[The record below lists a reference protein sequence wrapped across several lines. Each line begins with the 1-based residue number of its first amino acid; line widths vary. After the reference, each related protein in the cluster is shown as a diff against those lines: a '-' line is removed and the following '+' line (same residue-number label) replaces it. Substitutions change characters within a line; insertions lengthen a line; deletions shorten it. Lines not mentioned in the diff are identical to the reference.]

1 MNSPEITLPRLR
13 ADLRFTPLTEKG
25 NPHYILEDPVRNK
38 FYRLGLEEYLFIS
51 RLNQASSIEQLL
63 RGVAQTAETQLSL
76 EQAEAIIN
84 WLAVRQLLQLDN
96 ASPLIQALEQEH
108 TSKKWQ
114 RLSRLN
120 IITIKIS
127 LFNPDPL
134 LNVLSPKLS
143 WLTGKLFAVIWLAL
157 AVSALGILFSRW
169 QEFSAQSVSF
179 FSTGNLLA
187 IWLIWFSLKLFHEL
201 FHALVCRRYG
211 GRVYDAGFLFILFIP
226 LTYVNATSSWNFP
239 SKWQRIH
246 VAVAGMFIELGIA
259 WVALLVWAGQ
269 PGTAMGLIA
278 HNTVII
284 AGISSL
290 LFNANPLMRF
300 DGYYVLSDL
309 TGIPNLYSH
318 GLQFIRGAGAKWFLG
333 ISSTPL
339 TGSWGRKWFIR
350 LYGVG
355 IYIWRLFILLSLG
368 YIASSMAGG
377 FGIIATF
384 GAAIVWLGMPLYL
397 FYKRL
402 PLYKQQ
408 NPSVVNHLLLRFLI
422 TIAGI
427 ALTASVISWEQRIE
441 APAVIEYQHQFS
453 VRPEID
459 GFVTA
464 AHVTEGQLVQQG
476 ELLITM
482 ENNELV
488 YAVNLLDLEIK
499 QLELESRIAQS
510 TNQLTQ
516 LQIIK
521 EQQQTSAK
529 ELVDLQ
535 RDLSALRIHAHN
547 DGVVI
552 GADLE
557 TFQGTYVLQGK
568 ELFWIVSK
576 EQKHIIASAS
586 QDDVDQFQELVN
598 KSIDIDMR
606 SAGLG
611 LFSGTLKKVSPTAT
625 TELLHPAL
633 GAVYG
638 GPLDVRQQ
646 TIGGA
651 GKDMEQYYRFE
662 LFAPRFKLDVELP
675 QKMAEKVKD
684 GQPAT
689 LYIRG
694 SKISLGKTFVKW
706 ARSWLEK
713 RNSPIN

>member
-1 MNSPEITLPRLR
+1 MDSPEFTLPRLR

-25 NPHYILEDPVRNK
+25 TPHYILEDPVRNK

-51 RLNQASSIEQLL
+51 RLNQSSSIEQLL
-63 RGVAQTAETQLSL
+63 QGLSQTAETQLSL
-76 EQAEAIIN
+76 EQAEAIFN
-84 WLAVRQLLQLDN
+84 WLAARQLLQLDN
-96 ASPLIQALEQEH
+96 ASPLIKALEQEQM
-108 TSKKWQ
+108 SKNWQ

-120 IITIKIS
+120 LITIRIS

-143 WLTGKLFAVIWLAL
+143 WLTGKLFAFIWLAL
-157 AVSALGILFSRW
+157 AISALGILFSRW
-169 QEFSAQSVSF
+169 QEFSAQSVGF
-179 FSTGNLLA
+179 FSAGNLIV

-246 VAVAGMFIELGIA
+246 VAIAGMFIELGIA

-269 PGTAMGLIA
+269 PGTAIGLIA

-309 TGIPNLYSH
+309 TAIPNLYSH
-318 GLQFIRGAGAKWFLG
+318 GLQVIRAAGAKWFLG
-333 ISSTPL
+333 ISPTPSTQ
-339 TGSWGRKWFIR
+339 SWGRKWFIR
-350 LYGVG
+350 MYGVG
-355 IYIWRLFILLSLG
+355 IYVWRLFILLSLG

-377 FGIIATF
+377 FGIMATF

-402 PLYKQQ
+402 PLYRQQ
-408 NPSVVNHLLLRFLI
+408 NPSVVTHLLLRFII
-422 TIAGI
+422 TVVCIG
-427 ALTASVISWEQRIE
+427 LVASVVSWEQRIK

-459 GFVTA
+459 GFVA
-464 AHVTEGQLVQQG
+464 AVHVTEGQLVEQG
-476 ELLITM
+476 ELLITLK
-482 ENNELV
+482 NDQLV
-488 YAVNLLDLEIK
+488 YAANLLELETQ
-499 QLELESRIAQS
+499 QLELESRLAQS
-510 TNQLTQ
+510 NNQLTQ

-529 ELVDLQ
+529 ELQDLQ
-535 RDLSALRIHAHN
+535 RDLAALTIYAHHN
-547 DGVVI
+547 GVVI
-552 GADLE
+552 GSDLA
-557 TFQGTYVLQGK
+557 TFQGTYVPQGK
-568 ELFWIVSK
+568 ELFWIVNK

-598 KSIDIDMR
+598 KPIDIDMR
-606 SAGLG
+606 SSGLG
-611 LFSGTLKKVSPTAT
+611 LFSGTLKQVSPTAT
-625 TELLHPAL
+625 AELLHPAL

-646 TIGGA
+646 AIGGS

-675 QKMAEKVKD
+675 RKVAEKVKD

-694 SKISLGKTFVKW
+694 GKISLGQTIVKW

-713 RNSPIN
+713 RNSPID

>member
-1 MNSPEITLPRLR
+1 MDSAEFTLPKLR
-13 ADLRFTPLTEKG
+13 VDLRFTPLTEKG

-51 RLNQASSIEQLL
+51 RMNQASSIEQLL
-63 RGVAQTAETQLSL
+63 QSVTQTAETQLSL

-84 WLAVRQLLQLDN
+84 WLAVRQLLQIDN
-96 ASPLIQALEQEH
+96 ASPLIEALKQEH
-108 TSKKWQ
+108 TSKHWQ

-120 IITIKIS
+120 IITIRIS

-134 LNVLSPKLS
+134 LKILSPKLS
-143 WLTGKLFAVIWLAL
+143 WLTGKLFAFIWLAL
-157 AVSALGILFSRW
+157 MISALGIIFSRW
-169 QEFSAQSVSF
+169 QEFSTQSVSF
-179 FSTGNLLA
+179 FSAGNLLI

-201 FHALVCRRYG
+201 FHALVCWRYG

-246 VAVAGMFIELGIA
+246 VALAGIFIELGIA
-259 WVALLVWAGQ
+259 SIALLVWAGQ
-269 PGTAMGLIA
+269 PDTALGLIA

-290 LFNANPLMRF
+290 IFNANPLMRF

-318 GLQFIRGAGAKWFLG
+318 GLQFIRTAAAKWFLG
-333 ISSTPL
+333 ISPVPSKQ
-339 TGSWGRKWFIR
+339 SRGRKWFIR

-355 IYIWRLFILLSLG
+355 IYVWRLFILLSLG
-368 YIASSMAGG
+368 YIASTMAGG
-377 FGIIATF
+377 FGIMATF
-384 GAAIVWLGMPLYL
+384 GAAIVWLGLPLYL
-397 FYKRL
+397 FYKKL
-402 PLYKQQ
+402 PLFKQH
-408 NPSVVNHLLLRFLI
+408 NPSVVTHLFLRFII
-422 TIAGI
+422 TVVGI
-427 ALTASVISWEQRIE
+427 GLTVSIIRWEQRIE

-459 GFVTA
+459 GFVA
-464 AHVTEGQLVQQG
+464 AVHVTEGQYVQQG
-476 ELLITM
+476 ELLITL
-482 ENNELV
+482 ENIELV
-488 YAVNLLDLEIK
+488 YTATLLELETQ

-516 LQIIK
+516 LQILK
-521 EQQQTSAK
+521 EQQQVSAK
-529 ELVDLQ
+529 ELMDLQ
-535 RDLSALRIHAHN
+535 RDLSALHIHAHN
-547 DGVVI
+547 GGVVI
-552 GADLE
+552 GSGLE
-557 TFQGTYVLQGK
+557 TLQGTYVLQGK

-586 QDDVDQFQELVN
+586 QDDVDHFQELLN
-598 KSIDIDMR
+598 KPIDIDMR

-611 LFSGTLKKVSPTAT
+611 LFSGTVTRVSPTAT

-646 TIGGA
+646 AIDGA
-651 GKDMEQYYRFE
+651 DREMEQNYRFE
-662 LFAPRFKLDVELP
+662 LFAPRFKIDVGLP
-675 QKMAEKVKD
+675 QKVTEKVQE

-694 SKISLGKTFVKW
+694 SKTSLGQTFVKW
-706 ARSWLEK
+706 ARRWLEK
-713 RNSPIN
+713 RNSSID

>member
-1 MNSPEITLPRLR
+1 MDSPEFTLPRLR
-13 ADLRFTPLTEKG
+13 ADLRFTPITEKG
-25 NPHYILEDPVRNK
+25 TPQYILEDPVRNK

-51 RLNQASSIEQLL
+51 RLNQESSIDKILQS
-63 RGVAQTAETQLSL
+63 VAQTAETQLST

-84 WLAVRQLLQLDN
+84 WLAARQLLQLDN
-96 ASPLIQALEQEH
+96 ASPLIQALEREQ
-108 TSKKWQ
+108 TSKNWQ

-120 IITIKIS
+120 IITIRVS

-143 WLTGKLFAVIWLAL
+143 WLTGKLFALIWLAL
-157 AVSALGILFSRW
+157 AISALGILFARW
-169 QEFSAQSVSF
+169 HEFSGQSVGF
-179 FSTGNLLA
+179 FSAGNLIL
-187 IWLIWFSLKLFHEL
+187 IWLIWFALKLFHEL

-259 WVALLVWAGQ
+259 WVALLVWAVQ
-269 PGTAMGLIA
+269 SGTALGLIA

-290 LFNANPLMRF
+290 IFNANPLMRF

-318 GLQFIRGAGAKWFLG
+318 GLQFIRSLAANWFLG
-333 ISSTPL
+333 ISPTPSTQN
-339 TGSWGRKWFIR
+339 WGRKWFIS

-355 IYIWRLFILLSLG
+355 IYVWRLFILLSLG
-368 YIASSMAGG
+368 YIASTMAGG
-377 FGIIATF
+377 LGIVATI
-384 GAAIVWLGMPLYL
+384 GAAIVWIGMPLYL
-397 FYKRL
+397 FCKRL

-408 NPSVVNHLLLRFLI
+408 NPSVVSHLSLRFMI
-422 TIAGI
+422 TMICVGLA
-427 ALTASVISWEQRIE
+427 TSVINWEQRIK
-441 APAVIEYQHQFS
+441 APAIIEYQHQFS
-453 VRPEID
+453 VRPEIN
-459 GFVTA
+459 GFVA
-464 AHVTEGQLVQQG
+464 AVHVTEGQLVKQG
-476 ELLITM
+476 ELLVTLK
-482 ENNELV
+482 NDELY
-488 YAVNLLDLEIK
+488 YAAKLLELEAQQLDLE
-499 QLELESRIAQS
+499 SRLAQS

-521 EQQQTSAK
+521 EQQQTIAK
-529 ELVDLQ
+529 ELKDQQ
-535 RDLSALRIHAHN
+535 RDLSALHIHAQSG
-547 DGVVI
+547 GVIV
-552 GADLE
+552 GSALE
-557 TFQGTYVLQGK
+557 TFQGTYVPQGK

-586 QDDVDQFQELVN
+586 QDDIDQFQELIDN
-598 KSIDIDMR
+598 PIDIDMR

-611 LFSGTLKKVSPTAT
+611 LFTGTIRQVSPTAT

-646 TIGGA
+646 DIGGT
-651 GKDMEQYYRFE
+651 GKDMEQYFRFE
-662 LFAPRFKLDVELP
+662 LFEPRFKLDVEIP
-675 QKMAEKVKD
+675 QEVAQKAKD
-684 GQPAT
+684 GQPAI

-694 SKISLGKTFVKW
+694 SKISLGQTIVNY
-706 ARSWLEK
+706 ARNWFEK
-713 RNSPIN
+713 RNSLID